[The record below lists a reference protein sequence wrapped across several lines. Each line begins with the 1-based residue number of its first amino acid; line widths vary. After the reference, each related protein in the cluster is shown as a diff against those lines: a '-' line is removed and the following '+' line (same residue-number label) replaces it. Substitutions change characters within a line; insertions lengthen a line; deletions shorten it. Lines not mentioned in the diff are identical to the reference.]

1 MRSFIVTAVAVAALT
16 ISALG
21 IGAMT
26 SEPAAAA
33 GLARPVAVSVAPAHA
48 TGAFHFVWYYGSDG
62 WACRYLHSPTG
73 AVLHG
78 ATVCLRIP

>member
-21 IGAMT
+21 IDSA
-26 SEPAAAA
+26 SQPAAAA
-33 GLARPVAVSVAPAHA
+33 GLERPVPVAVAPPHA

-62 WACRYLHSPTG
+62 WACRYLHRPTG